1 MKKLVNTSENLD
13 KRKNLEMF
21 SRILPNLQKTNNLF
35 VVETYPEN
43 VFVRLVY
50 LYSKSLLMSSIN
62 MRMFA

>member
-1 MKKLVNTSENLD
+1 
-13 KRKNLEMF
+13 MF